1 MPRQTYSNTRWIDR
15 ATAAIVIAFVVGVL
29 VAICLG
35 QAGCGLIPQDRQAA
49 LKQDAIQGLGSK
61 TTTDVVTTAKPEPL
75 APIKM
80 RMTGRDGAT
89 VEVEQP
95 VPVVTQTTAKTTVN
109 ESADSKTTG
118 MLSESVHIPLSV
130 ALLVG
135 AVACSIFAGLFFLL
149 IKRSAAARTLAS
161 GFDRFASTAL
171 TRIHAEAAKSS
182 DPSMTSTLIGLSSEL
197 QKSRLDN
204 TP

>member
-1 MPRQTYSNTRWIDR
+1 MGGKTKGNRLWDFTVL
-15 ATAAIVIAFVVGVL
+15 AVVLLFLALGLLFIANL
-29 VAICLG
+29 S
-35 QAGCGLIPQDRQAA
+35 GCGLIPQDRQAA
-49 LKQDAIQGLGSK
+49 LKQEAIQGLGSK

-80 RMTGRDGAT
+80 KMTGKDGAT

-95 VPVVTQTTAKTTVN
+95 VPVVTQTTAKTRVN

-149 IKRSAAARTLAS
+149 IKRSVAARTLAA
-161 GFDRFASTAL
+161 GLDRFASTAI
-171 TRIHAEAAKSS
+171 TRIQAEAAKTT
-182 DPSMTSTLIGLSSEL
+182 DPDASRTLIGLSSEL
-197 QKSRLDN
+197 QKSRFDN